1 MQELESLFFV
11 FTTEEDVATW
21 QVFHQYDPKDSVTL
35 GELRLRI
42 NQRID
47 RMLKDQV
54 PENRRFYFRHSRQG
68 LYSLPA
74 DARPSWENVKGII
87 ADLGGTKASAEHTTA
102 LVMTLTALAEKAS
115 SYARTRTRILS
126 CFIPSNSD
134 PPAVA
139 FKLGVIRVRLPED
152 SKQLEEAITAWLMD
166 VSFDAMRDLTGDNAE
181 LHEKADEYVQSCLL
195 KRAKAGH
202 SR

>member
-21 QVFHQYDPKDSVTL
+21 QVFRQYDPKDSVTL
-35 GELRLRI
+35 GEIRLRV

-102 LVMTLTALAEKAS
+102 LVTTLTALAENAS
-115 SYARTRTRILS
+115 AYARTRTLS
-126 CFIPSNSD
+126 CFIPPNTN
-134 PPAVA
+134 PPAVV
-139 FKLGVIRVRLPED
+139 FDLRVIRVRLPED
-152 SKQLEEAITAWLMD
+152 SKQLEETITAWLAD
-166 VSFDAMRDLTGDNAE
+166 VSFDAMRDLTGDDAG
-181 LHEKADEYVQSCLL
+181 LHEMADKYVESCLL